1 MSSPDTAPA
10 SRPAKAAGFALLGV
24 AAVALVIGVVSLFS
38 GGSSDTPPPAA
49 QSSTAPPA
57 SASASAS
64 EQPSSQPPATT
75 TTPPTTTAT
84 PATTSTPPASNPPA
98 QVTKVAVRV
107 YNNSTITGLAARASD
122 DVKRAGWEVSET
134 GNYSQGQIPTTTV
147 YFRPGTDEE
156 ASARALGDALKARVE
171 PRFDGINHAAA
182 GVILIVTNDY
192 KGSGTNK

>member
-38 GGSSDTPPPAA
+38 SGSSDSPPAA
-49 QSSTAPPA
+49 ISSTTPPA
-57 SASASAS
+57 SQS
-64 EQPSSQPPATT
+64 EQPSSTQAPATT
-75 TTPPTTTAT
+75 TSPPTTSAPTTTTA
-84 PATTSTPPASNPPA
+84 PPVSNPPV
-98 QVTKVAVRV
+98 QSSSPVTKVPVRV
-107 YNNSTITGLAARASD
+107 YNNSTITGLGARASD

-156 ASARALGDALKARVE
+156 AAARALGDALKARVE
-171 PRFDGINHAAA
+171 PRFDGINHAAS

-192 KGSGTNK
+192 KGSGSNK